1 MYQCFLSI
9 LIIQRLRTPLEAQGT
24 TQRCGYAAMLAAQDM
39 HHGPLIRQ
47 SQNQESTIDTQD
59 RTEERDIFTN
69 ILGTSEHIHL
79 HINMF
84 VDIKYL
90 IAYSP
95 CRERTYRQQ
104 TEIPGLHQ
112 KKCVI
117 SCSQQKDLNNK
128 QLSSPIK

>member
-1 MYQCFLSI
+1 
-9 LIIQRLRTPLEAQGT
+9 
-24 TQRCGYAAMLAAQDM
+24 MLAAQDM

-95 CRERTYRQQ
+95 CREREHT
-104 TEIPGLHQ
+104 G
-112 KKCVI
+112 
-117 SCSQQKDLNNK
+117 NK
-128 QLSSPIK
+128 QKYLACIRKNV